1 MSANLLPLDE
11 CAQRLTGL
19 YTARAALNLLI
30 WRANQSI
37 ADRQRALVPEGGW
50 PGKNQEARDAA
61 RDAAGAADETLA
73 GHVAQRDEAHGQLFE
88 LEAEISGVEAQRRA
102 GEWRIRERMVD
113 ALTGRGLAPQGRGDQ
128 AEGAIDG
135 DVTQAQADAE
145 LEAAFGAHLE
155 EQAEVAAADDGP
167 APDERADIPF

>member
-11 CAQRLTGL
+11 CAERLTGL
-19 YTARAALNLLI
+19 YIARAALNLLI
-30 WRANQSI
+30 WRANQAI

-61 RDAAGAADETLA
+61 RDAAGAADQALA
-73 GHVAQRDEAHGQLFE
+73 GHVAQRDEAHGKLFE

-113 ALTGRGLAPQGRGDQ
+113 ALNGRGIVPQGRGDQ
-128 AEGAIDG
+128 ADGAVDG

-145 LEAAFGAHLE
+145 LEAAWGDHLAE
-155 EQAEVAAADDGP
+155 QEQASAAADSP

>member
-11 CAQRLTGL
+11 AALRLTGL

-50 PGKNQEARDAA
+50 PGKNQEARDTA
-61 RDAAGAADETLA
+61 RDVACAADEQLA
-73 GHVAQRDEAHGQLFE
+73 GYVAERDGAHSKLFE

-113 ALTGRGLAPQGRGDQ
+113 ALNGRGLAPQGRGDQ
-128 AEGAIDG
+128 AEGAVDG

-145 LEAAFGAHLE
+145 LEAAWGAHLSE
-155 EQAEVAAADDGP
+155 EQAAADEP
-167 APDERADIPF
+167 APDSERADIPF